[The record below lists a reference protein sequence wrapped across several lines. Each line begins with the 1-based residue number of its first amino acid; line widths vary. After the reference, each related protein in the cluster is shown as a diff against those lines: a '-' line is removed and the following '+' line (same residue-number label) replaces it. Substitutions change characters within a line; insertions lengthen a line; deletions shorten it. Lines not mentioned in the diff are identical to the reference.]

1 VSDVAPPFVGF
12 IELSQMSETT
22 RDELLGKM
30 LSGEHPAYVYSSEAD
45 GRLEPARI
53 TPAEF
58 FKAWRRAQQEAG
70 CDDCLDASGWPLKKM
85 GPFQI
90 RVPDRDIRRDR
101 GRLMRRTIAVPHWIY
116 VLKAD
121 LSATDNRN
129 GPGAVDLYD
138 WDEIEQVVANLWQV
152 RGDFDLPDNRGDDWK
167 SQNSVIEHV
176 KNYLQKHNRKI
187 PGDTQIKKRVGEII
201 GKLRRP

>member
-12 IELSQMSETT
+12 IELSQTSETT

-30 LSGEHPAYVYSSEAD
+30 LSGEHPAYVYSSEAN
-45 GRLEPARI
+45 GRLDPVHI
-53 TPAEF
+53 KPAEF
-58 FKAWRRAQQEAG
+58 LKAWARAQREAG

-101 GRLMRRTIAVPHWIY
+101 PRLMRRTIAVPHWIY

-121 LSATDNRN
+121 LSATEKRS
-129 GPGAVDLYD
+129 GAGAKDEFD
-138 WDEIEQVVANLWQV
+138 WEAIRQFAFSELTD
-152 RGDFDLPDNRGDDWK
+152 RGDFAEKDQVKGWKAAADLYRSIENRFPENECPSLSRLKERVPGF
-167 SQNSVIEHV
+167 IEEW
-176 KNYLQKHNRKI
+176 RA
-187 PGDTQIKKRVGEII
+187 KRG
-201 GKLRRP
+201 R

>member
-12 IELSQMSETT
+12 IELSQMPETT
-22 RDELLGKM
+22 RDEMLGKM

-45 GRLEPARI
+45 GRLDPARI
-53 TPAEF
+53 MPAEF

-101 GRLMRRTIAVPHWIY
+101 QRLVRRTIGVPHWIY
-116 VLKAD
+116 LLKAD
-121 LSATDNRN
+121 MAPRKGKGGRKPVMDQNAVATEVERLMGYHGEFRADDPEWNAEARLKEAIRGKFGEAADSTIESYIKAPLANWRLS
-129 GPGAVDLYD
+129 
-138 WDEIEQVVANLWQV
+138 
-152 RGDFDLPDNRGDDWK
+152 
-167 SQNSVIEHV
+167 
-176 KNYLQKHNRKI
+176 
-187 PGDTQIKKRVGEII
+187 KRPSP
-201 GKLRRP
+201 KA